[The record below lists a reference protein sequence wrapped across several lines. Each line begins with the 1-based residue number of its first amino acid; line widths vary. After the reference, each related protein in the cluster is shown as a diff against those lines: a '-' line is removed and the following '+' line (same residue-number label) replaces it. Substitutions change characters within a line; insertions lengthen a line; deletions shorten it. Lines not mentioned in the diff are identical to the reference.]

1 VLHLVRDGAHDDG
14 SMRHSHIA
22 ASLKRHAASVST
34 PTGTSERDAARH
46 RSKRRGQ
53 PSLAPSQFENRSRR
67 VASPL
72 PLVHCFTA
80 QNPGTGGNAFQH
92 PINWTRHAQPR
103 WTSINTRAAHTV
115 HPLRSSSSGYPEG
128 NFGGNQ
134 LLGGSMSLSP
144 LCPGQTTRFARQD
157 GGQPPPR
164 FPKALLCPGIAH
176 HLSGPTAH
184 AGTQNPVR

>member
-1 VLHLVRDGAHDDG
+1 
-14 SMRHSHIA
+14 M
-22 ASLKRHAASVST
+22 VS
-34 PTGTSERDAARH
+34 PLLN
-46 RSKRRGQ
+46 KQ
-53 PSLAPSQFENRSRR
+53 KQLQSLAFLE
-67 VASPL
+67 VVL
-72 PLVHCFTA
+72 Y
-80 QNPGTGGNAFQH
+80 
-92 PINWTRHAQPR
+92 I
-103 WTSINTRAAHTV
+103 
-115 HPLRSSSSGYPEG
+115 HPLRSTSSGYPEG

-184 AGTQNPVR
+184 VGTQNPVR

>member
-1 VLHLVRDGAHDDG
+1 MQPEGRTAHTPRRIGIHTHWRSDRTLL
-14 SMRHSHIA
+14 SETT
-22 ASLKRHAASVST
+22 KRC
-34 PTGTSERDAARH
+34 
-46 RSKRRGQ
+46 GQ
-53 PSLAPSQFENRSRR
+53 PSRAPSQFENRLRS
-67 VASPL
+67 VNSPV

-80 QNPGTGGNAFQH
+80 HNPGTYVEALK
-92 PINWTRHAQPR
+92 QPLQL
-103 WTSINTRAAHTV
+103 NTMPYCGFICIPPQRSMRV
-115 HPLRSSSSGYPEG
+115 HPLHSSSSGYPEG

-144 LCPGQTTRFARQD
+144 LCPDQTTRFARQD

-164 FPKALLCPGIAH
+164 FPKALLYPGIAH